1 MEFNTKLSKLIA
13 RRKVIETR
21 KRLNK
26 IVQSPFEIN
35 NTLKTVYQNNVVDNN
50 KKYIITRQDYCRNF
64 VTINIDFISNMKYFD
79 KGANTIFI
87 HIDKQRSRKYINVY
101 LDSLRE
107 FYNLTNNEKNV
118 LLYINSI
125 YNKTETYFIVNSIFY
140 NDCEDKTKVP
150 ISSIKSVLY
159 SLKKKGFISNYKDKH
174 NNIIKGC
181 YVIK

>member
-1 MEFNTKLSKLIA
+1 MMVF
-13 RRKVIETR
+13 
-21 KRLNK
+21 
-26 IVQSPFEIN
+26 
-35 NTLKTVYQNNVVDNN
+35 
-50 KKYIITRQDYCRNF
+50 
-64 VTINIDFISNMKYFD
+64 
-79 KGANTIFI
+79 
-87 HIDKQRSRKYINVY
+87 

-125 YNKTETYFIVNSIFY
+125 YNKTETYFIINSIFY

-181 YVIK
+181 YIIK

>member
-35 NTLKTVYQNNVVDNN
+35 NTLKTVYQNNIVDNN
-50 KKYIITRQDYCRNF
+50 
-64 VTINIDFISNMKYFD
+64 
-79 KGANTIFI
+79 
-87 HIDKQRSRKYINVY
+87 RKYINVY
-101 LDSLRE
+101 LGSLRE

-181 YVIK
+181 YIIK

>member
-35 NTLKTVYQNNVVDNN
+35 NTFNIN
-50 KKYIITRQDYCRNF
+50 KYRN
-64 VTINIDFISNMKYFD
+64 KL
-79 KGANTIFI
+79 
-87 HIDKQRSRKYINVY
+87 IDKQRSRKYINVY

-125 YNKTETYFIVNSIFY
+125 YDKTKTYFIVNSIFY

-159 SLKKKGFISNYKDKH
+159 SLKKKGFISNYKDIAKD
-174 NNIIKGC
+174 IFE
-181 YVIK
+181 